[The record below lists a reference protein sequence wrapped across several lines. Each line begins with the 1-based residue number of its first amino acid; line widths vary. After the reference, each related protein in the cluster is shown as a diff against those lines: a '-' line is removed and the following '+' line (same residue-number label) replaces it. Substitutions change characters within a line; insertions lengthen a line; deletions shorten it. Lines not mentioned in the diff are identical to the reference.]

1 MEFTQDKNISR
12 NILKFIKKSRLHSNL
27 KLKLQEDPFK
37 VYKT

>member
-1 MEFTQDKNISR
+1 MEFIQDKNMPR
-12 NILKFIKKSRLHSNL
+12 NILKFIIKLRLHSNL